1 MSNNKEL
8 QEYIDLYRSGKI
20 SESEFKQRLESDET
34 LRKEFELSKLDL
46 LTIKSAAK
54 EQLRKRAA
62 LILEKHEK
70 KSQKIIPLKRI
81 MQIAAVF
88 AFLAVAFFLIQNLE
102 QPQSASELFATHF
115 ELPAS
120 EGERNNSIQSEMWN
134 NAMNL
139 YSNKDFEKTIE
150 LLSTL
155 VNEPDFQFT
164 NRGKLYLGLSYL
176 MANEN
181 QKAINN
187 FNAVSSQSSYFQNAE
202 WFKAL
207 SFLKM
212 ENTVEAKI
220 AFQKIADQSRHF
232 KQKEAKMILENL

>member
-8 QEYIDLYRSGKI
+8 QEYIDLYRSGGI

-70 KSQKIIPLKRI
+70 KSQKIIPLNRL
-81 MQIAAVF
+81 MQIAAVIT
-88 AFLAVAFFLIQNLE
+88 FLAVAFFLIQNLG

-115 ELPAS
+115 ELPTS
-120 EGERNNSIQSEMWN
+120 QGERNNSIQSEMWN
-134 NAMNL
+134 NAMSSYTNQ
-139 YSNKDFEKTIE
+139 DFEKTIE
-150 LLSTL
+150 LLSAL
-155 VNEPDFQFT
+155 VNEPNFPFVDQG
-164 NRGKLYLGLSYL
+164 NLYLGLSYL
-176 MANEN
+176 MEN
-181 QKAINN
+181 KNQEAIYN
-187 FNAVSSQSSYFQNAE
+187 FNTVNSQSSYFQNAE

-207 SFLKM
+207 SLLKM

-220 AFQKIADQSRHF
+220 AFQKIADQPRHF
-232 KQKEAKMILENL
+232 KQKEAKMISESL